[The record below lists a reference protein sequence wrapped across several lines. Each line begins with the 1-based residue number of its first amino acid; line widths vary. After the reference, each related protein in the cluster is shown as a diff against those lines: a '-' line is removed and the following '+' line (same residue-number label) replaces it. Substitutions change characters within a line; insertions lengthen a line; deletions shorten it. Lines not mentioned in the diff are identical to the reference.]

1 MYDSLNQEIHLL
13 VWEAVG
19 ADSQPARRIL
29 NSSEFICLGD
39 NGQDA
44 DLDFGGMW
52 LPRRGCL
59 CRIG

>member
-1 MYDSLNQEIHLL
+1 MIDSLNQEIHLP

-29 NSSEFICLGD
+29 NSCEFICLRD
-39 NGQDA
+39 NGQDAA

-52 LPRRGCL
+52 LWRRG
-59 CRIG
+59 

>member
-1 MYDSLNQEIHLL
+1 MIDSLNQEIHLL

-29 NSSEFICLGD
+29 NSCEFICLGD

-44 DLDFGGMW
+44 ADLDFGGMW
-52 LPRRGCL
+52 LWRRG
-59 CRIG
+59 